1 MKMLIPVLLALSL
14 VSWFWDSDEK
24 KDTGKETVIEKKW
37 FRDDNTFV
45 IICRGWPNESLTDK
59 AKVESAKEAALMNAQ
74 FSARDLFDK
83 SIDVVKNGTVEK
95 YNVYDDYVT
104 VEYSITYKGLRKFY
118 KEAKK

>member
-1 MKMLIPVLLALSL
+1 MKMLIPIFLVLSL

-24 KDTGKETVIEKKW
+24 KNTGKATVIEKKW
-37 FRDDNTFV
+37 FKNDNTFV

-83 SIDVVKNGTVEK
+83 AIDVVKYGTIEK
-95 YNVYDDYVT
+95 YNVYNDYVT
-104 VEYSITYKGLRKFY
+104 VEYSITYKGLRRYY
-118 KEAKK
+118 KESKK

>member
-1 MKMLIPVLLALSL
+1 MKKLIPVFLLLSL

-24 KDTGKETVIEKKW
+24 KDTAKETVIEKKW
-37 FRDDNTFV
+37 FKDDNTFV

-83 SIDVVKNGTVEK
+83 AVDVVKNGTIEK
-95 YNVYDDYVT
+95 YNVYDGYVT
-104 VEYSITYKGLRKFY
+104 VEYSITFKGLRKFY
-118 KEAKK
+118 KETKK

>member
-1 MKMLIPVLLALSL
+1 MKKLIPVLLALSL

-24 KDTGKETVIEKKW
+24 KDTRKETVIEKKW

-83 SIDVVKNGTVEK
+83 AVDVVKNGTVEN

-104 VEYSITYKGLRKFY
+104 VEYSITLKGLRKFY